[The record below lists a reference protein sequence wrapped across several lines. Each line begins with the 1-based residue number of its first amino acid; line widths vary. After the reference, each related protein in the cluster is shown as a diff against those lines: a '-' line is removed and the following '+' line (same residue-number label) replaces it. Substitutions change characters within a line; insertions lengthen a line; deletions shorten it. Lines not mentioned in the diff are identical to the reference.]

1 MKTVMRVS
9 LTLDG
14 CSPAAS
20 LHHLPAV
27 TQVSSQHNLAGLHSA
42 CASAEEKKNL
52 HRLRQSLPKVC
63 ICVCACVCV
72 LPACLC
78 MCFMLACRC
87 QGKSAASSNNAEAG
101 DSVTELKRRLGRTGE
116 DGLVNK
122 EDCDDE

>member
-9 LTLDG
+9 LPLDG

-27 TQVSSQHNLAGLHSA
+27 TQVSSQHNLAGLNSA
-42 CASAEEKKNL
+42 CASAERK
-52 HRLRQSLPKVC
+52 KVC
-63 ICVCACVCV
+63 IDCGRVCLKCACVCVCV

-87 QGKSAASSNNAEAG
+87 QGESAASSNNAEAG
-101 DSVTELKRRLGRTGE
+101 GSVTELKRRHGRVGE

>member
-1 MKTVMRVS
+1 MKTVIRVS
-9 LTLDG
+9 PPLDG

-20 LHHLPAV
+20 LHHLPVV
-27 TQVSSQHNLAGLHSA
+27 TQVSSQHNLAGLYSTCTGA
-42 CASAEEKKNL
+42 KKKICIDCG
-52 HRLRQSLPKVC
+52 RVC
-63 ICVCACVCV
+63 LKSVCVCM

-78 MCFMLACRC
+78 ACFMLACRC

-101 DSVTELKRRLGRTGE
+101 GSMTELKRRHGRTGG